1 MNSAGKKSIVPKR
14 LRNHKDSGFHRIRS
28 AGHHRNVPVR
38 NGICS
43 NRSGCCGWNYFFDQ
57 VPHLRKRKTKVTGS
71 MNASGDFL
79 KI

>member
-43 NRSGCCGWNYFFDQ
+43 KLGSCIQHRSGC
-57 VPHLRKRKTKVTGS
+57 PGS
-71 MNASGDFL
+71 RL
-79 KI
+79 P